1 MNCPPPIPTFQFKV
15 IIEGIERGP
24 YNKEQFERL
33 VKYDMVSPSNK
44 VWCEGM
50 SDWADAGSVAILQ
63 EFFVQSPAP
72 AQPAPPPVPQPVV
85 TQAPPIPQ
93 PVTPPAPPIPQPV
106 IPQAPPIPQPATP
119 PVPPVSQVERPVE
132 PTRPVV
138 HSPLPSYTKPVVTT
152 NKKSMPMI
160 LGIVAGVLLLGG
172 ISYFCFSSN
181 GNDAADE
188 DTVTSAGYSSTIEEQ
203 AETIEND
210 IAIEQEEIITFEDT
224 KAEPTTEVNSE
235 SNASREN
242 AIADGLYHITSTRLL
257 TADDI
262 KGLSKAELRIARNEI
277 FARHGYIFKSKD
289 LAEYFGQFEWYRPI
303 SSNVSSELS
312 KIETNNVNFLKAHE

>member
-33 VKYDMVSPSNK
+33 VKYGMVSPSNK

-50 SDWADAGSVAILQ
+50 SDWADAGSVALLQ
-63 EFFVQSPAP
+63 EFFVPSPAP

-93 PVTPPAPPIPQPV
+93 PVTPPVPPTPQPV
-106 IPQAPPIPQPATP
+106 TP
-119 PVPPVSQVERPVE
+119 PVPPVPQAERPVV
-132 PTRPVV
+132 PTPPTA
-138 HSPLPSYTKPVVTT
+138 HPAPPSYTEPVTST
-152 NKKSMPMI
+152 SKKSIPMI
-160 LGIVAGVLLLGG
+160 FGIVAGVLLLGG

-188 DTVTSAGYSSTIEEQ
+188 NIVASSDYSPMIEEQ

-210 IAIEQEEIITFEDT
+210 IATVKEEIITFEDT
-224 KAEPTTEVNSE
+224 KAEPTPEVNSE

-242 AIADGLYHITSTRLL
+242 AISDGLYHITSTRLL
-257 TADDI
+257 TTEDI

-289 LAEYFGQFEWYRPI
+289 MAEYFGQFEWYHPT
-303 SSNVSSELS
+303 SSNVTSELS
-312 KIETNNVNFLKAHE
+312 KIETKNVSFLKAYE

>member
-72 AQPAPPPVPQPVV
+72 AQPVPPPVPQPVV

-93 PVTPPAPPIPQPV
+93 PVTPPAPPTPQPV

-119 PVPPVSQVERPVE
+119 PVPPVPQVERPVE
-132 PTRPVV
+132 PTPPVV
-138 HSPLPSYTKPVVTT
+138 QSPLPSYTKPVVTT

-188 DTVTSAGYSSTIEEQ
+188 ATVTSAGYSSTIEEQ
-203 AETIEND
+203 AETIENY
-210 IAIEQEEIITFEDT
+210 IATEQEEIITLEDT
-224 KAEPTTEVNSE
+224 EAEPTTEVDLE
-235 SNASREN
+235 PNASTKGV
-242 AIADGLYHITSTRLL
+242 ITDGLYHITSTRLL
-257 TADDI
+257 TTDDI